1 MKSNKTR
8 AALFLLILIGVI
20 AAVRAGG
27 LTEYLDQQR
36 LQEAIRRWGMWGPL
50 IYILIFAVAPALF
63 LPGLPITVAGGL
75 AFGPV
80 WGTAYASVGSTL
92 GAGLAFLISRYFARG
107 AISEMLGE
115 RWKKIDEGVAQR
127 GWVYVAVTR
136 LIPIFPF
143 NLLNY
148 AFGLTQIGFI
158 RYLFTSWLFMLPGTA
173 AYVIFS
179 SSLLDLL
186 KGKISPTLLLGFL
199 LIALVSLIPLFYR
212 RWRGAGGTLSVWIV
226 LFLGLSL
233 PQASALPAG
242 GEELLRLIGN
252 HRGENGWPEGWRELT
267 FQKIPAH
274 TDYSLIEE
282 EGRLVIRAISRSAA
296 SGLYRPVD
304 LDPKVFSL
312 LSWCWKIERII
323 SKGDETRKER
333 DDYAARIYV
342 TFKYEPEKATLWER
356 TKFGLIKAVYGEYPP
371 KGAINYIWANRLP
384 KGEAIPNVYTD
395 RAQMV
400 AVESG
405 EERVGEWVCEEQ
417 NLYSD
422 YQRLFGEEPPAISGV
437 AVMTDT
443 DNTGEEAVAYY
454 SDLVLRTAKEAK

>member
-1 MKSNKTR
+1 MKSNKAR
-8 AALFLLILIGVI
+8 AAFFLLILIGVI
-20 AAVRAGG
+20 VAIRAGG

-36 LQEAIRRWGMWGPL
+36 LHEVIGRWGIWGPL

-80 WGTAYASVGSTL
+80 WGTIYASIGSTL
-92 GAGLAFLISRYFARG
+92 GAGLAFLVSRYFARG
-107 AISEMLGE
+107 AVSEMLGE
-115 RWKKIDEGVAQR
+115 RWKKIDEGVAR
-127 GWVYVAVTR
+127 KGWVYVAITR

-148 AFGLTQIGFI
+148 AFGLTRIGFI
-158 RYLFTSWLFMLPGTA
+158 PYLFTSWLFMLPGTA

-186 KGKISPTLLLGFL
+186 KGQISPALLLGLL
-199 LIALVSLIPLFYR
+199 LIALVSLAPLFYR
-212 RWRGAGGTLSVWIV
+212 RWKGAGGVLSVWIV
-226 LFLGLSL
+226 LFLGYSL
-233 PQASALPAG
+233 FQPPAVMAG
-242 GEELLRLIGN
+242 GEEVLRLIRD
-252 HRGENGWPEGWRELT
+252 HRSENDWPEGWRGLT
-267 FQKIPAH
+267 FQKISEH
-274 TDYSLIEE
+274 TEYALIEE
-282 EGRLVIRAISRSAA
+282 EGRPIIRAVSRHAA
-296 SGLYRPVD
+296 SGLYRPLD
-304 LDPKVFSL
+304 LDPKVFSV
-312 LSWCWKIERII
+312 LSWCWKIGRII
-323 SKGDETRKER
+323 SKGDETRKEG

-342 TFKYEPEKATLWER
+342 TFKYDPDNAAFWER
-356 TKFGLIKAVYGEYPP
+356 TKFGLIKAIYGEYPP

-384 KGEAIPNVYTD
+384 KGRTIPNAYTD

-400 AVESG
+400 AVQSG
-405 EERVGEWVCEEQ
+405 EEKVGEWLCEER

-422 YQRLFGEEPPAISGV
+422 YQRLFGEKPPAISGV

-454 SDLVLRTAKEAK
+454 SDIVLRAAEEGK